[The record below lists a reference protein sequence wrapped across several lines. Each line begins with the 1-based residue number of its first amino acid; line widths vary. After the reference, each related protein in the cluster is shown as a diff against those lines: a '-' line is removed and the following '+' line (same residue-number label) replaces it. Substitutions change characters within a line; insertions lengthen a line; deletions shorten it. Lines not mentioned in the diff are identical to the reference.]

1 MTNDSSPA
9 PTLIVSPEIESNPI
23 PKGGDLQPA
32 KVSFARLIALD
43 FGILSYNGYLHHL
56 VLIVEPELPR
66 SRFAL

>member
-1 MTNDSSPA
+1 MTNDFFSSASP
-9 PTLIVSPEIESNPI
+9 IVSPEIESNPI

-43 FGILSYNGYLHHL
+43 FGILSYNGNLHHL

-66 SRFAL
+66 SRVAL